1 MISTADEDKY
11 TQLSLWR
18 YFNRTVRNYRAQADL
33 KSGIISDYKSLYYK
47 AVGFQIRLS
56 GSKVLRLGYAI
67 KNASTFSCVSQN
79 LIVPLTYG
87 LRYSVLDVQ

>member
-47 AVGFQIRLS
+47 AVGFLLHAVTQASQRAERQIRLS
-56 GSKVLRLGYAI
+56 GSKVLRLGCAKKKQALFLAYL
-67 KNASTFSCVSQN
+67 KT
-79 LIVPLTYG
+79 
-87 LRYSVLDVQ
+87 

>member
-47 AVGFQIRLS
+47 AVGFEIPSL
-56 GSKVLRLGYAI
+56 
-67 KNASTFSCVSQN
+67 
-79 LIVPLTYG
+79 
-87 LRYSVLDVQ
+87 